1 MKEKLLERK
10 FQLEQQITRIDAAIK
25 FFEEHPEM
33 EHMINALNAM
43 SGGPVGMF

>member
-10 FQLEQQITRIDAAIK
+10 FQLEQQVARIDAAIK

-33 EHMINALNAM
+33 EHLLNAITAM
-43 SGGPVGMF
+43 SGPVGLF